1 MVTTVLFA
9 FAFVGAAL
17 LAYYLFPDV
26 ITRWFQIFTTAR
38 QATYAVFSL
47 LVAFVFLG
55 TGSTTLVLIG
65 GFILVIAALTLVI
78 QDPLDLGIG

>member
-1 MVTTVLFA
+1 
-9 FAFVGAAL
+9 
-17 LAYYLFPDV
+17 
-26 ITRWFQIFTTAR
+26 
-38 QATYAVFSL
+38 
-47 LVAFVFLG
+47 VFLG